1 MHFQFKNSN
10 RMEREVLIKKTIR
23 KIEQLPTKHVQQV
36 NDFVE
41 FIIQRV
47 DDAFI
52 TQELQQLSSSG
63 HTFDFLNDD
72 PEIYSVNDLK
82 VRYV

>member
-1 MHFQFKNSN
+1 
-10 RMEREVLIKKTIR
+10 MEREVLMEKTIHN
-23 KIEQLPTKHVQQV
+23 IERLPIKRIQEV

-41 FIIQRV
+41 FIIRKV
-47 DDAFI
+47 DDALI
-52 TQELQQLSSSG
+52 TEGLQQLSSSSRA
-63 HTFDFLNDD
+63 FDFLHDE